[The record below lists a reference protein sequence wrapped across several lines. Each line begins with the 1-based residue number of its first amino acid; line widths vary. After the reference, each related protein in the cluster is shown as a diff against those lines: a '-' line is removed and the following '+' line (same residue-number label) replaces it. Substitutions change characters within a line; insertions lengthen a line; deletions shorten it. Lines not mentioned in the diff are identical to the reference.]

1 MALSKNKIKQIH
13 SLELKKFR
21 TSTHTFIA
29 EGFKCVGELLKEG
42 FKAQTI
48 IATPDWQAPFSK
60 SCFPEYIDV
69 TDDELRKASLL
80 PHPQQVLG
88 IFEIPDTHIDCNL
101 NDIASEDLCLC
112 LDGIQDPGNL
122 GTIIRTA
129 DWFGIRNII
138 CSENTA
144 DAYSPKTVQATMGSI
159 ARVNIYYANLP
170 SLLSSINKNIPI
182 YGTLLDGKNIYESK
196 LSHNGIIVMGNEG
209 NGISAEI
216 RQLLT
221 DRLLIPPYPN
231 DTPTAESL
239 NVAIATSIICSEFR
253 RRC

>member
-48 IATPDWQAPFSK
+48 IATPDWQAPLSK

-129 DWFGIRNII
+129 DWFGVRHIV
-138 CSENTA
+138 CSRDTVSCFN
-144 DAYSPKTVQATMGSI
+144 PKVVQSTMGSLF
-159 ARVNIYYANLP
+159 RVAVDYCDLRQW
-170 SLLSSINKNIPI
+170 LSSCGKPI
-182 YGTLLDGKNIYESK
+182 YGAVLDGDDIRKSEITPSAA
-196 LSHNGIIVMGNEG
+196 IVIGNESR
-209 NGISAEI
+209 GISPEL
-216 RQLLT
+216 QPLLT
-221 DRLLIPPYPN
+221 NRLLIPN
-231 DTPTAESL
+231 IGGSCESL
-239 NVAIATSIICSEFR
+239 NAAVATGIILSRFTL
-253 RRC
+253 

>member
-21 TSTHTFIA
+21 TSTQSFVA
-29 EGFKCVGELLKEG
+29 EGFKCVGELIKEG
-42 FKAQTI
+42 FKPKTI
-48 IATPDWQAPFSK
+48 IATAEWK
-60 SCFPEYIDV
+60 SPIKKTDYTEYIEV
-69 TDDELRKASLL
+69 TDDELRKTSFL

-88 IFEIPDTHIDCNL
+88 IFEIPDTNIQDDIN
-101 NDIASEDLCLC
+101 NIASKDLCLC

-129 DWFGIRNII
+129 DWFGIRHII

-159 ARVNIYYANLP
+159 ARVNLYYTNLSQLFH
-170 SLLSSINKNIPI
+170 SLDKSIPV
-182 YGTLLDGKNIYESK
+182 YGTLLDGEDIYNNH

-216 RQLLT
+216 RQQLT
-221 DRLLIPPYPN
+221 NRLLIPPYPN
-231 DTPTAESL
+231 DASTAESL
-239 NVAIATSIICSEFR
+239 NVAIATAIICSEFR